1 MKPLICEEPPDVF
14 RKEWARR
21 DLREAVASCVRNRRS
36 CSVNQIVGMERR
48 ARTYGLSQE
57 ETRAAI
63 HEGIAK
69 IPQKSLDHAKVAEL
83 TKEFPASIKG

>member
-1 MKPLICEEPPDVF
+1 MKPLICDQEPEVF

-21 DLREAVASCVRNRRS
+21 DLREAAASCVRTSRS

-48 ARTYGLSQE
+48 SRTYGLSEE

-69 IPQKSLDHAKVAEL
+69 VPNQHLDRYKVTEL
-83 TKEFPASIKG
+83 TKQFPISMRK

>member
-1 MKPLICEEPPDVF
+1 MKTSICEEPPEVF

-21 DLREAVASCVRNRRS
+21 DLREAAASCVRTHRS

-48 ARTYGLSQE
+48 VRTYGLSEE
-57 ETRAAI
+57 ETRCAI

-69 IPQKSLDHAKVAEL
+69 VSTQALDHDTVAEL
-83 TKEFPASIKG
+83 TKQFPAPV